1 MKEYNLYAPLK
12 PTKGLKDF
20 SYAQDFLLTLLENRE
35 LRTFSMKNNVSHTEI
50 YRMGTGERQPGY
62 DIMLALRLIIPPIW
76 WFTSMLEKKPQI
88 KKLKTVSFKGG
99 EQTYKNSIAYKS
111 FFETKTIEWLVNN
124 GFDYQFSYRLK
135 SGKIKFI
142 TFNKMQELSLKIHPS
157 LWFIFEGEI

>member
-1 MKEYNLYAPLK
+1 
-12 PTKGLKDF
+12 
-20 SYAQDFLLTLLENRE
+20 
-35 LRTFSMKNNVSHTEI
+35 
-50 YRMGTGERQPGY
+50 
-62 DIMLALRLIIPPIW
+62 
-76 WFTSMLEKKPQI
+76 MLEKKPQI